1 MENRLYHLHT
11 LSALHV
17 GTGQGVGAV
26 DLPIARSRA
35 SNLPIVPGS
44 AIKGVLRDEFG
55 NEHCEHHLS
64 KENVKILFGA
74 ENNDPAHA
82 GAVAFGDAQLLLL
95 PVRSFAGTVA
105 YATCPFILKRYQRDA
120 NLSFPIPE
128 LDKQAQ
134 VISDAFQNQISD
146 TIKPELDKQAQVISD
161 SLLLL
166 GDKIALEDLDMGAQ
180 ENAVV
185 SEWAQAIA
193 QAIYP
198 DDETWQA
205 ELTQR
210 FVVLPDDV
218 FSFLA
223 DTATEIRMRIK
234 IDQKTRIVQNG
245 ALWSEENLP
254 CETVLWGV
262 FGVGASRD
270 KNNPKSAQE
279 LDTLLPEKALNIQ
292 IGGKHTVGRGLCR
305 LLIGKQGA

>member
-120 NLSFPIPE
+120 NLSFAI
-128 LDKQAQ
+128 
-134 VISDAFQNQISD
+134 
-146 TIKPELDKQAQVISD
+146 PELDKQAQVISD

-180 ENAVV
+180 KNAVV

-279 LDTLLPEKALNIQ
+279 LNTLLPEKALNIQ

>member
-120 NLSFPIPE
+120 NLSFAI
-128 LDKQAQ
+128 
-134 VISDAFQNQISD
+134 
-146 TIKPELDKQAQVISD
+146 PELDKQAQVISD

-166 GDKIALEDLDMGAQ
+166 GDKIALEDLDMDAQ
-180 ENAVV
+180 KNAVV

-279 LDTLLPEKALNIQ
+279 LNTLLPEKALNIQ

-305 LLIGKQGA
+305 LLMK